1 MKYQKII
8 NLLDDTPNQL
18 SNYQYNKS
26 VISYQ
31 STEIYNANSDIR
43 VKTVMLKSTLCDYSD
58 SYILVKGRIT
68 ITGAGS
74 DAAIRQADERN
85 KGIIFK
91 TCARYI
97 YCNSEKINT
106 KIIQKC

>member
-1 MKYQKII
+1 MKYKKII
-8 NLLDDTPNQL
+8 NLLDDTLNQL
-18 SNYQYNKS
+18 SNYQCNKS

-31 STEIYNANSDIR
+31 SRGIYNTNSDIR
-43 VKTVMLKSTLCDYSD
+43 VKTVMLKSSLCDYSD
-58 SYILVKGRIT
+58 SYILLKRRII

-74 DAAIRQADERN
+74 DAVIRQADERN

-91 TCARYI
+91 NCALYI
-97 YCNSEKINT
+97 YCSSEKINT